1 MPLEPISRT
10 DWSGVRDRIDALR
23 RHPSHDQVFG
33 SKGHGFQLEPRLTP
47 ADVADVESTLGIA
60 LPADYRSF
68 LTDVGAG
75 GAGPFYGLFPLRRGA
90 VGWEWHGDGAELTD
104 RSRLGEPFP
113 VERVPAGVLAELLAV
128 RPKPND
134 FETEEELDDAFDNW
148 DERLEALLY
157 QPSMSVGAICLTD
170 EGCAYRDWLV
180 VTGPAAGTMWEDPR
194 CLDQDFK
201 PIQPGRNFRDWF
213 LDWLAASEHTVVSS
227 QHKVATETGHGA
239 G

>member
-1 MPLEPISRT
+1 MLDEPMPT

-23 RHPSHDQVFG
+23 RHPDHDQVFG
-33 SKGHGFQLEPRLTP
+33 SKGHGFRLEPRLTSG
-47 ADVADVESTLGIA
+47 DVADVERTLGIA

-90 VGWEWHGDGAELTD
+90 RGWEWHGDGAELTD

-128 RPKPND
+128 RPKADD
-134 FETEEELDDAFDNW
+134 FETDEELDEAFDEW

-180 VTGPAAGTMWEDPR
+180 VSGPAAGTMWEDPR
-194 CLDQDFK
+194 CLDQEFQ
-201 PIQPGRNFRDWF
+201 PIQPNRNFRDWY
-213 LDWLAASEHTVVSS
+213 LDWLGASEHTVVTS